1 MLHLIYQ
8 LSYEVWCIT
17 LQCNSHKK
25 CGDNSCLVVCGQQW
39 WNVVTQWD
47 LCHVTSFDTLSPTS
61 SISLL
66 CCQNM
71 DPDHQVDDMTWKLGK
86 FIDV

>member
-1 MLHLIYQ
+1 MIISHILTT
-8 LSYEVWCIT
+8 SSFVTKNVGTTVVWW
-17 LQCNSHKK
+17 
-25 CGDNSCLVVCGQQW
+25 CGQQW